1 MSDPTIRRA
10 LENSSRALERLEEGL
25 SLPETDP
32 NNRDVVI
39 LRFVLVFETAWK
51 ALRQCLASEQI
62 TARYPKEAFRGA
74 FQAGW
79 IDREELWLKM
89 LEDRNL
95 VAHTY
100 NERTAIRIYE
110 DVKSCMP
117 VLRQAHGYLQQRF
130 GTVE

>member
-1 MSDPTIRRA
+1 MSDPGIGRS
-10 LENSSRALERLEEGL
+10 LDNFSRALERLEEGL
-25 SLPETDP
+25 SLPEADP
-32 NNRDVVI
+32 KNRDVVI

-51 ALRQCLASEQI
+51 ALRQCLAIEQI
-62 TARYPKEAFRGA
+62 PARYPKEAFRGA

-100 NERTAIRIYE
+100 NESTAIRIYQ
-110 DVKSCMP
+110 DVKSYMP
-117 VLRQAHGYLQQRF
+117 VLRQARDYLQERF
-130 GTVE
+130 RP